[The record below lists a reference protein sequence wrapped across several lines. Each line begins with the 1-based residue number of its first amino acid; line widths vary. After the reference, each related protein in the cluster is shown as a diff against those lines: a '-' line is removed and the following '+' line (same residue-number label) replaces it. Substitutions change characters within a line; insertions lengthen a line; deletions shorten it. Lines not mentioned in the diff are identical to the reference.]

1 MRKRITAIVLTM
13 ALVTSMSVLSFAAI
27 QPHLSININPTDATY
42 TLTAT
47 AEGAGDAPT
56 YQWYECGANGENPV
70 AIEGATSNVYQPA
83 VATETKY
90 FYCQISNGAE
100 SANTEV
106 ASISDTSASK
116 KPDETQAATATQG
129 NVVSTFSVSGI
140 EAPVTGEIPDQT
152 GEIVTE
158 NDSPGF
164 YILSVRWDTELPTFV
179 PETAYTATV
188 LVNLSD
194 GFHAADEVDCY
205 IDNNPATIIGDPST
219 GSFAFYYTFPPTAVE
234 KEEVDGNPFQI
245 LFHNVKEKVLQL
257 PAPLGIPAWIWA
269 LAALILLIALLS
281 AITAHSRARKYER
294 SGRDYLDDVFEETMR
309 ERRHLEEYD
318 GEEEYDD
325 EEYEEE
331 DYKEEATGEE
341 AEAEEDAETEEPED
355 ASDDSAEEPSPAE
368 EEASAPEE
376 EADVSGEADA
386 EGPSEPEEPIESIYG
401 K

>member
-1 MRKRITAIVLTM
+1 MKKRITAIILTVAFVISM
-13 ALVTSMSVLSFAAI
+13 TSLSFAAI
-27 QPHLSININPTDATY
+27 QPHLSININPTDSTY

-47 AEGAGDAPT
+47 AEGAGDAPV

-83 VATETKY
+83 VAMDTKY
-90 FYCQISNGAE
+90 FFCTIANGEE

-116 KPDETQAATATQG
+116 KPDETQAATATEG
-129 NVVSTFSVSGI
+129 NVVSTFSVAGI

-164 YILSVRWDTELPTFV
+164 YILSIRWDTELPTFV

-194 GFHAADEVDCY
+194 GFKAADTVDCY
-205 IDNNPATIIGDPST
+205 IDNNPATVVGDPAS

-234 KEEVDGNPFQI
+234 KEEVDGNPFAI
-245 LFHNVKEKVLQL
+245 LLNKAKEKVLEL
-257 PAPLGIPAWIWA
+257 PAPLGIPAWIWI

-294 SGRDYLDDVFEETMR
+294 TGRDYLDEIYEETME
-309 ERRHLEEYD
+309 ERKQAAEGAEYEED
-318 GEEEYDD
+318 S

-331 DYKEEATGEE
+331 YEESEGEPVEETAEEAVEE
-341 AEAEEDAETEEPED
+341 TAEEV
-355 ASDDSAEEPSPAE
+355 SDRKS
-368 EEASAPEE
+368 
-376 EADVSGEADA
+376 VV
-386 EGPSEPEEPIESIYG
+386 
-401 K
+401 